1 MRFKRDRSIRCF
13 LVLEAAL
20 YAFPGRGI
28 ITVRDS
34 IRQLLTAAC
43 IAGLPISGY
52 CQQSALKPKN
62 QEVVSAVRW
71 PRAACSDG
79 GPS

>member
-1 MRFKRDRSIRCF
+1 MRFKRDRSIRYF

-43 IAGLPISGY
+43 IASSANQWLLPT
-52 CQQSALKPKN
+52 
-62 QEVVSAVRW
+62 VR
-71 PRAACSDG
+71 G
-79 GPS
+79 